1 MSSLSGFAYLAQHP
15 FVSFLGLFVL
25 LTVVVFFHELGHFL
39 VGRWCGVKVDAFS
52 IGFGP
57 EVFAF
62 VDKKGTRW
70 RFAALPLGGYVKF
83 HGDQNA
89 ASMPDVDALNNMPV
103 AEQKITLA
111 SKTVWQRMAI
121 VAAGPA
127 ANFILAIV
135 IYTGLVYS
143 YGHQYTLPKVAAVVA
158 GGPADRAGLKPGDL
172 LLSIEGRTIESFADL
187 QRVVSTNAETPLV
200 VELVRGGVQ
209 TQATL
214 IPETKEQL
222 NILGIKQSVGIV
234 GIQGS
239 EAAEDQRSQKMSI
252 LSSARMATGMVWQ
265 QVEVTGNYV
274 RRLVTGRDSVDK
286 VSGLLRTAEVAGKVV
301 EMGIGMLLQIIAGIS
316 ISIGLMN
323 LLPIPVLDG
332 GHLMYFAFEAIRGK
346 PLSERVQEYGFRFG
360 LAAIIALVVMV
371 NMHDVLRMAGG

>member
-15 FVSFLGLFVL
+15 IVSFLGLFIL

-57 EVFAF
+57 ELFAYT
-62 VDKKGTRW
+62 DKKGTRW

-83 HGDQNA
+83 HGDLNA
-89 ASMPDVDALNNMPV
+89 ASVPDVDTINHMPA
-103 AEQKITLA
+103 AEQNITLA

-135 IYTGLVYS
+135 IYTGLVYT
-143 YGHQYTLPKVAAVVA
+143 YGHQYTLPKIAAVVS
-158 GGPADRAGLKPGDL
+158 GGPADRAGLKPGDV
-172 LLSIEGRTIESFADL
+172 LLSIEGRTLESFADL
-187 QRVVSTNAETPLV
+187 QRIVSTNAETPLT
-200 VELVRGGVQ
+200 VELLRGGLQ
-209 TQATL
+209 TQATI

-222 NILGIKQSVGIV
+222 NILGIKQTVGIV

-239 EAAEDQRSQKMSI
+239 EAQEDQRSQKMSI
-252 LSSARMATGMVWQ
+252 LASANMATGMVWQ

-301 EMGIGMLLQIIAGIS
+301 ELGLGMLLQIIAGIS

-346 PLSERVQEYGFRFG
+346 PLSERVQEFGFRFG
-360 LAAIIALVVMV
+360 LAAIVALVVMV
-371 NMHDVLRMAGG
+371 NFHDVLRMAGG

>member
-15 FVSFLGLFVL
+15 IVSFLGLFIL

-57 EVFAF
+57 ELFAYT
-62 VDKKGTRW
+62 DKKGTRW

-83 HGDQNA
+83 HGDLNA
-89 ASMPDVDALNNMPV
+89 ASVPDVDTINHMPA
-103 AEQKITLA
+103 AEQNITLA

-135 IYTGLVYS
+135 IYTGLVYT
-143 YGHQYTLPKVAAVVA
+143 YGHQYTLPKIAAVVS
-158 GGPADRAGLKPGDL
+158 GGPADRAGLKPGDV
-172 LLSIEGRTIESFADL
+172 LLSIEGRTLESFADL
-187 QRVVSTNAETPLV
+187 QRIVSTNAETPLT
-200 VELVRGGVQ
+200 VELLRGGLQ
-209 TQATL
+209 TQATI

-222 NILGIKQSVGIV
+222 NILGIKQTVGIV

-239 EAAEDQRSQKMSI
+239 EAQEDQRSQKMSI
-252 LSSARMATGMVWQ
+252 LASANMATGMLWQ

-301 EMGIGMLLQIIAGIS
+301 ELGLGMLLQIIAGIS

-346 PLSERVQEYGFRFG
+346 PLSERVQEFGFRFG
-360 LAAIIALVVMV
+360 LAAIVALVVMV
-371 NMHDVLRMAGG
+371 NFHDVLRMAGG